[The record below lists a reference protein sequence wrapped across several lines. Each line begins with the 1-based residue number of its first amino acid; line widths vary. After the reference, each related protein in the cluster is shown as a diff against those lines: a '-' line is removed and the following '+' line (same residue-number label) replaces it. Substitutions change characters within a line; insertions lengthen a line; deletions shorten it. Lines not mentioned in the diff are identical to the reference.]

1 MFTAV
6 VSVGVVLVVI
16 FAGAIIARQVS
27 RRRESADAQSRAK
40 LKGEIRELYF
50 DSPYPPHGADYALVL
65 KLALTSLAPVSTGI
79 KGYRLETV
87 CAEKPHKSTVL
98 HDAAYW
104 MLIREKVM
112 TDAEG
117 HSAVGSD
124 QIVLKDFRKV
134 AGEDALPHDKENI
147 GWLAF
152 LFSGM
157 FGRAMHFQPPE
168 SFDAYRTQLVLTDW
182 AGREHRFSVRPN
194 FVNSGVLGQSPE

>member
-6 VSVGVVLVVI
+6 LTIFVVLVVI
-16 FAGAIIARQVS
+16 FAGVFIARAVGH
-27 RRRESADAQSRAK
+27 RRESGDAHARAK
-40 LKGEIRELYF
+40 LRGEIRELYF

-65 KLALTSLAPVSTGI
+65 KLSLTSLPPVSTGI

-87 CAEKPHKSTVL
+87 CADKPHKSTVL

-117 HSAVGSD
+117 RSVVGSE

-134 AGEDALPHDKENI
+134 VGEDALPHDKENI

-168 SFDAYRTQLVLTDW
+168 SFDADRTQLVLTDW

-194 FVNSGVLGQSPE
+194 FINSGVLGQSPE